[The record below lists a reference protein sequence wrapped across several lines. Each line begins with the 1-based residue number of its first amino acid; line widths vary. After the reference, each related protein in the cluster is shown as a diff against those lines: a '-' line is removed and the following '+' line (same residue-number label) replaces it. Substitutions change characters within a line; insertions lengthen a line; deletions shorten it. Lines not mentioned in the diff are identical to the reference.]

1 MKTLKVGLCGVGN
14 VGGAVL
20 KTLIKSSRLLEVQ
33 GGVHL
38 NLIQVGA
45 RRGKEVVPYE
55 EINVTTNL
63 MEVATN
69 PEVDVL
75 VEVVGGVDF
84 SYELVTTALKEGKHV
99 VTANKALIAS
109 YGNELFELA
118 KNNSVEIGFEASVAG
133 GTPVIKALREGLVAN
148 KVKWFAGILNGTSNF
163 ILTKMELNQSS
174 FKSALKKAQELGLA
188 EADPSL
194 DINGTAAAQKAC
206 ILAGLAFH
214 VPFDFSFVSFEGIEE
229 VELEDI
235 KYAKELGYS
244 VKHIALGELNNNVV
258 GVSAYPTLVDK
269 ENLLSQVG

>member
-20 KTLIKSSRLLEVQ
+20 KTLINSSQLLEVQ
-33 GGVHL
+33 GGVRFDL
-38 NLIQVGA
+38 VQVGA

-55 EINVTTNL
+55 EINITTNVL
-63 MEVATN
+63 EVATN

-118 KNNSVEIGFEASVAG
+118 KNNNVEIGFEASVAG

-163 ILTKMELNQSS
+163 ILTEMELNQSS

-194 DINGTAAAQKAC
+194 DINGTDAAQKAS
-206 ILAGLAFH
+206 ILAALAFH
-214 VPFDFSFVSFEGIEE
+214 VPFDFSFV
-229 VELEDI
+229 LEF
-235 KYAKELGYS
+235 
-244 VKHIALGELNNNVV
+244 LNDF
-258 GVSAYPTLVDK
+258 G
-269 ENLLSQVG
+269 